1 MKKININP
9 TFKNL
14 ISPEQLTN
22 LLSDV
27 EKIAYRNTIKFQDYF
42 PTAASDNGIYTYTNT
57 FFDSWHGG
65 WWTGIFYMIYM
76 ALGDERF
83 RYYAD
88 SYSSRFY
95 TVIRNNRIVHRE
107 MGFMFLPVCVYD
119 ININQNSEAAEAIIF
134 AARYM
139 AEAFGITGDK
149 EISRGI
155 CSNHER
161 KKIKSAAAGAINS
174 NILRLAA
181 GIGGN
186 PAFGEIATEFA
197 RSCFNLNV
205 SDEGKCLMNV
215 FYNPENNTVE
225 RGFDD
230 SSAYGFAKSGDYIRP
245 YAWIALGLVIF
256 YIQSNYDEYYE
267 QKLYNVLNYFLN
279 VSGGNLAMFVPGDEK
294 GRNITDTTSLAIFV
308 CALSE
313 FIKKADT
320 SHKHYDFYFSLLKES
335 FNKMISYRITASSGK
350 QGFLDKGI
358 LLGGY
363 EIDGKKLKNGCN
375 ICGDYFYLEALMH
388 MTDGF
393 ESCWNVD
400 RLYNNKDDILY
411 LKNLS

>member
-1 MKKININP
+1 MKIFNINP
-9 TFKNL
+9 KFQNI
-14 ISPEQLTN
+14 ISAEKLSA
-22 LLSDV
+22 LLNDV
-27 EKIAYRNTIKFQDYF
+27 QIIAYRNTIKFQDYF
-42 PTAASDNGIYTYTNT
+42 PIASSDNGIYTYTNT

-95 TVIRNNRIVHRE
+95 KVIRNNRIVHRE
-107 MGFMFLPVCVYD
+107 MGFMYLPVCVYD
-119 ININQNSEAAEAIIF
+119 IDINQNSEAAEAIIF

-139 AEAFGITGDK
+139 AEAFGITGD
-149 EISRGI
+149 EELCRGI
-155 CSNHER
+155 RSDNAH
-161 KKIKSAAAGAINS
+161 KKVKSAAAGAINS
-174 NILRLAA
+174 NILRLAS

-186 PAFGEIATEFA
+186 PAFSEIGEEFA
-197 RSCFNLNV
+197 QNCFKFNI
-205 SDEGKCLMNV
+205 SDDGQCLMNV
-215 FYNPENNTVE
+215 FYSSENNTIV
-225 RGFDD
+225 RGPDD
-230 SSAYGFAKSGDYIRP
+230 SSAYGFTKSGNYIRP

-256 YIQSNYDEYYE
+256 YIQSNQNEYYE
-267 QKLYNVLNYFLN
+267 QKLYTVLNYFLK

-400 RLYNNKDDILY
+400 RIYRNKDDILY